1 MPRHRSTLVGR
12 DDEVSAVVETLS
24 GVGHARTLA
33 LAGVAGVGRTA
44 VLKEAWRIATGDGVK
59 VLRLAWESAEG
70 EPGVPALV
78 HAVCQVLVGIR
89 DGRLPVRITEIRR
102 AELRTAGRDGDL
114 TVLSTMS
121 RMLADAAHYVPF
133 ALVIDDCERMPAP
146 TASALG
152 LMLRAFRPAGLP
164 VVMAYGLEAP
174 GHPGS
179 EAPGHPGSELLAAAD
194 RVLDLVPLTEGDVPA
209 LVEQWLGRPTEPE
222 VAQAVMRSLGPLA
235 GNPRALLSVLGALVE
250 DAGLLELDGRILLVS
265 GQDALRL
272 GGTAAEACRVA
283 CPGLPLEEEVLVRM
297 VVFAHLVAAAEFR
310 LSDVQDMGEWTP
322 GKAVTNVQM
331 VDWLVTHRVLTVD
344 RAGVL
349 AFAVP
354 AFAAALRTTPPPS
367 LGLPAS
373 HAGIVTSTVGRMGL
387 AASADQPRLAEHVVA
402 AGELIEDENAARL
415 LLTAAGAYAGVAP
428 GRAVR
433 AYLAALRRL
442 PTDYPGRVRILR
454 TAAVLAWS
462 AAGPAGMLALGE
474 PLCATVDAGPGAVSA
489 GLADPATAWGLAALY
504 QHIWADGEG
513 AEPWRVVRRLPGSAE
528 LAELGSRYGIGP
540 AMPEPHRGTRA
551 MGATAPQADRDRAAG
566 RASAAAA
573 RLTDAG
579 GPEPHAMPAAGWPG
593 AVAATVDG
601 PTGGRDPA
609 LMGTAA
615 RPDAAETDMWPAGDG
630 STDGIAVVAWT
641 EAGVD
646 GPGDGLSYGLARGP
660 VWAPAPEPPSP
671 ARLRQLA
678 SPARLRLLAAV
689 VSGGDAL
696 RAARADLPPD
706 GSGDRV
712 LESMR
717 TAAGYGDLAGAFAAV
732 LEDWCHTG
740 WGSVAERYRAMVS
753 AYTAGRWDEAL
764 SCARRIEA
772 YVRGPRV
779 AGPSMLARVLAAEI
793 HCTSGEQQRALAWL
807 GQVPDTVVHPLG
819 GWVRL
824 GVRYRSGNPDEAFEG
839 GWRDVRRARESG
851 LLEGLERL
859 LGRLFQYGGYEDRP
873 EVTHRAVSELEAL
886 YEESASPRAGEA
898 LLLAQSVLRRDPDHV
913 REVLDLAAERG
924 DKPLRLL
931 CLEMGAMADKAPEP
945 WLAAAVEEAY
955 ELGVRHIER
964 SPLGH
969 WARAHG
975 LSLSAPRRRTA
986 GGGASEL
993 DLQLVELVS
1002 DGATNRQI
1010 AVRLACSEKT
1020 VEQHL
1025 TRLFRRTGCRSR
1037 SELAAA
1043 RLDGRLDWLGLPP
1056 DSQRRR
1062 RTA

>member
-1 MPRHRSTLVGR
+1 MSRHRSTLVGR

-33 LAGVAGVGRTA
+33 LTGAAGVGRTA
-44 VLKEAWRIATGDGVK
+44 VLKEAWRIATGDGAK
-59 VLRLAWESAEG
+59 VMRLAWESAEG

-78 HAVCQVLVGIR
+78 HAVCRVLAGIR

-133 ALVIDDCERMPAP
+133 ALVVDDCERMPAQ

-152 LMLRAFRPAGLP
+152 LLLRAFRPAGLP
-164 VVMAYGLEAP
+164 VVMAYG
-174 GHPGS
+174 S
-179 EAPGHPGSELLAAAD
+179 EAPGHPGAELLTAAD
-194 RVLDLVPLTEGDVPA
+194 RVLDLVPLTEDDVPA
-209 LVEQWLGRPTEPE
+209 LVEQGLGRPAEPE

-235 GNPRALLSVLGALVE
+235 GNPQALLSVLGALVE
-250 DAGLLELDGRILLVS
+250 DAGLLELDGRVLLVS

-272 GGTAAEACRVA
+272 GGTVVEACRVA
-283 CPGLPLEEEVLVRM
+283 CPGLPLEEEVLART
-297 VVFAHLVAAAEFR
+297 VVFAHLSGAAEFR
-310 LSDVQDMGEWTP
+310 LSDVQDMGRWTP
-322 GKAVTNVQM
+322 GKAVTNVQI

-373 HAGIVTSTVGRMGL
+373 HAGVVASAVGRMGL
-387 AASADQPRLAEHVVA
+387 AVSADHPRLAEHVVA
-402 AGELIEDENAARL
+402 AGELVEDEDAARL

-433 AYLAALRRL
+433 ACLAALRRL

-454 TAAVLAWS
+454 TAAVLAWRD
-462 AAGPAGMLALGE
+462 ADPAGLLALGE
-474 PLCATVDAGPGAVSA
+474 PLCATVEAWPGAIPADLAGPAA
-489 GLADPATAWGLAALY
+489 AWGLAALY

-540 AMPEPHRGTRA
+540 VMPEPHRGTRA
-551 MGATAPQADRDRAAG
+551 QGGTAPQAAQQAAQQADRDR
-566 RASAAAA
+566 
-573 RLTDAG
+573 
-579 GPEPHAMPAAGWPG
+579 PA

-601 PTGGRDPA
+601 PTGGRHRAPTG
-609 LMGTAA
+609 MAA
-615 RPDAAETDMWPAGDG
+615 RSGAAAPMGPAGGG
-630 STDGIAVVAWT
+630 STGGIAVVTFA

-646 GPGDGLSYGLARGP
+646 GRADGLSDGLARSLVGG
-660 VWAPAPEPPSP
+660 PAPELRSP
-671 ARLRQLA
+671 AC
-678 SPARLRLLAAV
+678 LRLLAAA

-696 RAARADLPPD
+696 RAARADLPP
-706 GSGDRV
+706 GRPGDTA
-712 LESMR
+712 LESIR

-732 LEDWCHTG
+732 LDDWRHTN
-740 WGSVAERYRAMVS
+740 WGSVAERYGAMVS
-753 AYTAGRWDEAL
+753 AYTAGQWDEAL

-772 YVRGPRV
+772 YVRGPGA
-779 AGPSMLARVLAAEI
+779 AGPSVLARVLAAEI

-886 YEESASPRAGEA
+886 YEESASPRAGDA
-898 LLLAQSVLRRDPDHV
+898 LLLARSVLRRDPDGV
-913 REVLDLAAERG
+913 RRVLDLAGERG

-931 CLEMGAMADKAPEP
+931 CLEMGALADKAPEP

-975 LSLSAPRRRTA
+975 LNLSAPRRRTA
-986 GGGASEL
+986 GEGAGEL
-993 DLQLVELVS
+993 DLRLIELVS

-1010 AVRLACSEKT
+1010 AVQLACSEKT
-1020 VEQHL
+1020 VEQRL

-1043 RLDGRLDWLGLPP
+1043 RLDGRLDWLGLPSASP
-1056 DSQRRR
+1056 GR
-1062 RTA
+1062 